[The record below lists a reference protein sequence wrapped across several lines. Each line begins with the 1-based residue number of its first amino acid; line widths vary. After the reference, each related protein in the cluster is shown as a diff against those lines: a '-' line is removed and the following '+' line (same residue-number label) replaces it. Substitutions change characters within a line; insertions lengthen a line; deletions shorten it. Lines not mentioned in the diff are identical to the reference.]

1 MTLRLSYPGLL
12 INQQSYGQDGRV
24 TLLIF
29 STRKESPLWG
39 NQPPRLLELFAAVC
53 RRRHFSP
60 RTEESYR
67 YWIRQYIFFHGK
79 RHPRELGAAE
89 VEAFLNHLAVSR
101 KVAASTQTQALNA
114 IVFLYES
121 VIAQPLG
128 GMTGLKRVQ
137 ARHRVPVVL
146 TAEEVKRVLDLM
158 QGTPRLMAEVMYG
171 AGLRVNE
178 CVTLRVKDIDF
189 GARVIT
195 VRAGKGGKDRTTV
208 LPEQLHGPL
217 QQHLLR
223 VAGLHKEDLS
233 RGGGL
238 APLPH
243 AIARKYPSA
252 SASFAWQF
260 AFPSAVL
267 RAWGDSGR
275 LARWHTSD
283 SSVQRPFRRALQL
296 AGIHKHASV
305 HTLRHSFAT
314 HLLSSGTD
322 IRTIQLLLGHR
333 NLQTTMIYTHVLE
346 VTWKVTS
353 PLDRL

>member
-1 MTLRLSYPGLL
+1 MR
-12 INQQSYGQDGRV
+12 
-24 TLLIF
+24 
-29 STRKESPLWG
+29 
-39 NQPPRLLELFAAVC
+39 
-53 RRRHFSP
+53 
-60 RTEESYR
+60 
-67 YWIRQYIFFHGK
+67 
-79 RHPRELGAAE
+79 
-89 VEAFLNHLAVSR
+89 
-101 KVAASTQTQALNA
+101 
-114 IVFLYES
+114 
-121 VIAQPLG
+121 
-128 GMTGLKRVQ
+128 GLKRVQ

-146 TAEEVKRVLDLM
+146 TPDEVKRTLSLM

-178 CVTLRVKDIDF
+178 CVTLRIKDIDF

-195 VRAGKGGKDRTTV
+195 VRDGKGGKDRTTV
-208 LPEQLHGPL
+208 LPEQLHSPL

-223 VAGLHKEDLS
+223 VAALHKEDINK
-233 RGGGL
+233 GAGL
-238 APLPH
+238 VPLPG

-252 SASFAWQF
+252 STSISWQF

-267 RAWGDSGR
+267 RPWGDSGR

-296 AGIHKHASV
+296 ADIHKHASV

-314 HLLSSGTD
+314 HLLASGTD

-346 VTWKVTS
+346 VARKVTS
-353 PLDRL
+353 PLDCL

>member
-1 MTLRLSYPGLL
+1 M
-12 INQQSYGQDGRV
+12 
-24 TLLIF
+24 
-29 STRKESPLWG
+29 
-39 NQPPRLLELFAAVC
+39 C

-89 VEAFLNHLAVSR
+89 VEAFLNHLAVGR

-114 IVFLYES
+114 IVFLYDS
-121 VIAQPLG
+121 VIGQPLG
-128 GMTGLKRVQ
+128 TMTGLKRVQ

-146 TAEEVKRVLDLM
+146 TPEEVKQVLSLM
-158 QGTPRLMAEVMYG
+158 QGTPCLMAEVMYG

-189 GARVIT
+189 GARVIS

-223 VAGLHKEDLS
+223 VAALHKADLAK
-233 RGGGL
+233 GGGL
-238 APLPH
+238 APLPN
-243 AIARKYPSA
+243 AIDRKYPSA
-252 SASFAWQF
+252 SISFAWQF
-260 AFPSAVL
+260 AFPSTVL
-267 RAWGDSGR
+267 RPWGESGR

-283 SSVQRPFRRALQL
+283 SSVQRPFRAALQR

-314 HLLSSGTD
+314 HLLASGTD

-333 NLQTTMIYTHVLE
+333 NLQTTMIYTHVVE
-346 VTWKVTS
+346 VARKVTS

>member
-1 MTLRLSYPGLL
+1 MGYASVFFNSQELT
-12 INQQSYGQDGRV
+12 
-24 TLLIF
+24 
-29 STRKESPLWG
+29 LWG

-53 RRRHFSP
+53 RRRHFSH

-67 YWIRQYIFFHGK
+67 YWIRQYIFYHDK
-79 RHPRELGAAE
+79 QHPRELGAAQ
-89 VEAFLNHLAVSR
+89 VEAFLNHLAVTR

-114 IVFLYES
+114 LVFLYES
-121 VIAQPLG
+121 VIERPLG
-128 GMTGLKRVQ
+128 DMCGLKRVQ

-146 TAEEVKRVLDLM
+146 TTEEVKRVLGLM
-158 QGTPRLMAEVMYG
+158 QGTPRLMAELMYG

-178 CVTLRVKDIDF
+178 CVTLRIKDVDF
-189 GARVIT
+189 GARVVT

-208 LPEQLHGPL
+208 LPEQIHSLL

-223 VAGLHKEDLS
+223 VAALHKEDLGK
-233 RGGGL
+233 GGGL
-238 APLPH
+238 APLPN

-252 SASFAWQF
+252 STAFAWQF
-260 AFPSAVL
+260 AFPSTVL
-267 RAWGDSGR
+267 RPWGDSGR
-275 LARWHTSD
+275 LVRWHTSD

-296 AGIHKHASV
+296 AEIHKHASV

-314 HLLSSGTD
+314 HLLATGTD

-333 NLQTTMIYTHVLE
+333 NLQTTMIYTHVQE
-346 VTWKVTS
+346 ITRKVTS